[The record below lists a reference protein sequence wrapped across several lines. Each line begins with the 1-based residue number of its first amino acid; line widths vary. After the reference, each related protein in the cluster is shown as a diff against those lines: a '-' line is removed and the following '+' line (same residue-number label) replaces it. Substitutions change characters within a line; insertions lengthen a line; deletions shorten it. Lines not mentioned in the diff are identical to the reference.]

1 MTFPALSLPQLY
13 FNENFFRCFLKLA
26 ETTVYKTSDY
36 LLPKE
41 ERGGG
46 WGWGCCRRIV
56 GDHMVFRELRGD
68 QLSLTEYKGG
78 EDYILLPACK
88 GGWD

>member
-13 FNENFFRCFLKLA
+13 FNVNFFRCFLKLA

-36 LLPKE
+36 LSPKE

-46 WGWGCCRRIV
+46 LGVGLLSEDCRGSHGFQRI
-56 GDHMVFRELRGD
+56 EGD